1 MKKYIHPIIL
11 SIITMQIG
19 FSQSVLENYIHTGFS
34 ENQSLQQE
42 QMQLEKSI
50 YALQEAKTLFLPNVS
65 FRADYFLAGGGRT
78 VDFPAGDLLNPV
90 YGTLNQLTN
99 SSSFPQLANQSIL
112 LNPNNF
118 YDAKFR
124 TTLPLLNLEIEYN
137 RRIKKDQVD
146 LQRIEID
153 LYKRE
158 LLKEI
163 KTAYFK
169 YLQAMEAI
177 KIFDNA
183 LELLRESKR
192 INDVLFMN
200 EKVNRTAV
208 LRSENEITKFD
219 ALRENAVQNANSAK
233 SYFNFLL
240 NRNLSDAIEID
251 TSYQSAALTSNDN
264 LSGTQR
270 EELQQ
275 LQVAGT
281 INQHLNNLTKSFIV
295 PKLSAFLDLG
305 SQGFDWQFD
314 NKTRYYFFGISLQW
328 DLFSGGKNY
337 YKTKQVQMDQ
347 KMLESQTK
355 YVEQQLQLQ
364 LTTAVN
370 QFNAALYTYQAA
382 SASFQTAQ
390 KFYTDVLRQYKQGQA
405 LFIELLDAQ
414 NQWVQAELQIN
425 ITLFDTY
432 IQAAQIERAN
442 ASYNLNDHPNE
453 K

>member
-1 MKKYIHPIIL
+1 
-11 SIITMQIG
+11 MQIG

-99 SSSFPQLANQSIL
+99 SSSFPQLENQSIL

>member
-1 MKKYIHPIIL
+1 MKKYIHPIIW